1 MSSIISKIATVA
13 RNLYQQTEDFIEEE
27 RSFTVS
33 QNLLNATFQ
42 KYVTDN
48 VGLLKDLHADLYD
61 DWLRLYATVNVAGIY
76 ASLSVDLKL
85 VQMIFNQDQQ
95 YLVFEQI
102 SKTQVIEAR
111 IKGKFKNMA
120 VRAALYFYQQ
130 VLDKDPLAPILQKY
144 NIVEMKHGLLYLSLN
159 RWLGRLKPVT
169 NTLQKVQ
176 VNHGVLRE
184 TKLIL
189 KTNVNLDAVLKRG
202 REPKIFEDWELEE
215 LELADDQI
223 TPIRD

>member
-76 ASLSVDLKL
+76 
-85 VQMIFNQDQQ
+85 
-95 YLVFEQI
+95 
-102 SKTQVIEAR
+102 
-111 IKGKFKNMA
+111 
-120 VRAALYFYQQ
+120 
-130 VLDKDPLAPILQKY
+130 
-144 NIVEMKHGLLYLSLN
+144 LSLI
-159 RWLGRLKPVT
+159 
-169 NTLQKVQ
+169 
-176 VNHGVLRE
+176 H
-184 TKLIL
+184 I
-189 KTNVNLDAVLKRG
+189 
-202 REPKIFEDWELEE
+202 
-215 LELADDQI
+215 
-223 TPIRD
+223 

>member
-95 YLVFEQI
+95 
-102 SKTQVIEAR
+102 
-111 IKGKFKNMA
+111 
-120 VRAALYFYQQ
+120 
-130 VLDKDPLAPILQKY
+130 
-144 NIVEMKHGLLYLSLN
+144 
-159 RWLGRLKPVT
+159 
-169 NTLQKVQ
+169 
-176 VNHGVLRE
+176 
-184 TKLIL
+184 
-189 KTNVNLDAVLKRG
+189 
-202 REPKIFEDWELEE
+202 
-215 LELADDQI
+215 
-223 TPIRD
+223 

>member
-1 MSSIISKIATVA
+1 MSSIVSKIATVA

-102 SKTQVIEAR
+102 SKTQLIEAR
-111 IKGKFKNMA
+111 IQGKLKNMA
-120 VRAALYFYQQ
+120 VRFALYFYQQ
-130 VLDKDPLAPILQKY
+130 VLDKDPLGPILQKY
-144 NIVEMKHGLLYLSLN
+144 RIVEMKHGLLYLSLN

-169 NTLQKVQ
+169 NTLQ
-176 VNHGVLRE
+176 
-184 TKLIL
+184 
-189 KTNVNLDAVLKRG
+189 
-202 REPKIFEDWELEE
+202 
-215 LELADDQI
+215 
-223 TPIRD
+223 